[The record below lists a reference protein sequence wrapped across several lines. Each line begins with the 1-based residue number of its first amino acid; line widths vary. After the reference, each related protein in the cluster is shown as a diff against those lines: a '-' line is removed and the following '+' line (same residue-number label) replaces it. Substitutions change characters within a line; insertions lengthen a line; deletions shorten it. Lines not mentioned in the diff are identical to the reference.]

1 VADGVAELREENS
14 RLRAEN
20 VGVRAENAELLRLVT
35 GLNSRVA
42 ELEAKLGETSGNSSR
57 PPSSDPNT
65 EREKQKQTRA
75 ERRRE
80 ARRQGKQPGAE
91 GRNLSQVSNPDRRE
105 VHRPE
110 ECSGCGAGLGGGA
123 VVGSKTRQV
132 FDLPPVRVEVTEH
145 VAVQVRCACG
155 CVTTG
160 AFPAEATAPACW
172 GPGVRALGI
181 YLTHRQHL
189 PVLRAAELMSHSLG
203 APVSTGFLSGLAG
216 EAARRLTPFMART
229 KELLARNPVVNTDE
243 TSIRVSA
250 KSWWLHVIATPMLT
264 LLVCH
269 RSRGRDAIEDMDVLP
284 GYGGVIVH
292 DGLSTYDNLD
302 DAVHAQCGAHL
313 VRHAARLHDHDDTRL
328 FARLMTE
335 ALLDAATA
343 ARKAAEQGRPAVPAT
358 SAARLRARY
367 RHAIDVGF
375 RLLPP
380 GSKPRLKHTG
390 GWKPHQRDAWNL
402 ATRFRDDEADILR
415 FLTDTAIPFT
425 NNNAERPLR
434 PAKLHD
440 KISGSFRNPDN
451 AGSYATIL
459 SYLGTAAKHGRN
471 LHDTLVELFTTGPW
485 LPPDAIPG

>member
-1 VADGVAELREENS
+1 VADVVAGLRAENS
-14 RLRAEN
+14 RLVAAN
-20 VGVRAENAELLRLVT
+20 IGLLAENAELRALIG

-42 ELEAKLGETSGNSSR
+42 QLEAKLGETSGNSSK
-57 PPSSDPNT
+57 PPSTDPNS

-75 ERRRE
+75 ERRRQ
-80 ARRQGKQPGAE
+80 ARKQGKQPGAV
-91 GRNLSQVSNPDRRE
+91 GRNLGQVPDPDRRE

-110 ECSGCGAGLGGGA
+110 ECSGCGGGLAGGE
-123 VVGSKTRQV
+123 VVGSQTRQV
-132 FDLPPVRVEVTEH
+132 FDLPPIRVEVTEH
-145 VAVQVRCACG
+145 VAVRVRCACG

-172 GPGVRALGI
+172 GPGVRALGV

-189 PVLRAAELMSHSLG
+189 PVLRTAELMSDILG
-203 APVSTGFLSGLAG
+203 ARVSTGFLSGLAG
-216 EAARRLTPFMART
+216 EAARRLTPFLARM
-229 KELLARNPVVNTDE
+229 KQLLARNPVINTDE

-250 KSWWLHVIATPMLT
+250 KSWWLHVIATPRLT
-264 LLVCH
+264 LLAASH
-269 RSRGRDAIEDMDVLP
+269 TRGREAIEAIDVLP

-292 DGLSTYDNLD
+292 DGLTTYDNLD
-302 DAVHAQCGAHL
+302 KAVHAQCGAHL
-313 VRHAARLHDHDDTRL
+313 VRHASRLHDHDDTRL

-335 ALLDAATA
+335 TLLDAAA
-343 ARKAAEQGRPAVPAT
+343 AAAKAAEQGRPAVPAT
-358 SAARLRARY
+358 TARRLRARY
-367 RHAIDVGF
+367 RHAVDVGF

-380 GSKPRLKHTG
+380 GTKPRLRNTG

-440 KISGSFRNPDN
+440 KISGCFRNPSN
-451 AGSYATIL
+451 AASYATIL
-459 SYLGTAAKHGRN
+459 SYVGTAAKHGRN
-471 LHDTLVELFTTGPW
+471 LHETLVELFTIGPW